1 MEIFIALSL
10 GFILGIIFTRLAT
23 KKDGRLV
30 ISDGDFFVAITTKP
44 EDLEKRK
51 QIHLNVITK

>member
-1 MEIFIALSL
+1 MEIFIAAVL
-10 GFILGIIFTRLAT
+10 GFILGIIFTRIAT

>member
-1 MEIFIALSL
+1 MEIFIAAVL
-10 GFILGIIFTRLAT
+10 GFILGIIFTRIAT

-30 ISDGDFFVAITTKP
+30 ISNGDFFVAITTKP

>member
-1 MEIFIALSL
+1 MEIFIAAVL

-30 ISDGDFFVAITTKP
+30 ISNGDFFVAITTKP